1 MNFFVCLFVQIHFMF
16 TNLQINNIL
25 LVLLTEKLCQ
35 MMELREAIAEADDSK
50 ELNQIQSQVPFEHP
64 DSSAFL
70 QTLLVTFLK
79 LGTD

>member
-1 MNFFVCLFVQIHFMF
+1 
-16 TNLQINNIL
+16 
-25 LVLLTEKLCQ
+25 

>member
-1 MNFFVCLFVQIHFMF
+1 MIFFCLFVQIHFMYYKF
-16 TNLQINNIL
+16 TNKHIL